1 MLLHYRLWPYITS
14 AALRH
19 SNSRHFSLVLPSL
32 PYLSHVRAATH
43 ALEMSELLKPS
54 IEAKPTSNDTIVPD
68 YVQINNIIFATS
80 DDVKTSLKEVQ
91 RKTEVWTLTER
102 LGNIEKICTIPKL
115 TSSNWNSYFESIKRL
130 ISVTETACVFLPVT
144 PSTKAIIIWSAW
156 WAAKLKESASHIKIN
171 DNETPLFVL
180 TTIVSQTQAAM
191 RSNLIEIINRF
202 WTFQPSNNM
211 SLSKFFVEYEIRLN
225 EFKQNNTIT
234 PELKRQMKYL
244 LLSSI
249 QKLDSNLAIRC
260 RNCSFE
266 ELLAECYQYKRCYS
280 ILPQM

>member
-1 MLLHYRLWPYITS
+1 M
-14 AALRH
+14 
-19 SNSRHFSLVLPSL
+19 
-32 PYLSHVRAATH
+32 
-43 ALEMSELLKPS
+43 
-54 IEAKPTSNDTIVPD
+54 
-68 YVQINNIIFATS
+68 NNIIFATS
-80 DDVKTSLKEVQ
+80 DDVKTSLKEAH

-115 TSSNWNSYFESIKRL
+115 TSSNWNSHFESIKWL

-144 PSTKAIIIWSAW
+144 PSTKAVIIWSAW
-156 WAAKLKESASHIKIN
+156 WATKLKESASHIKIN

-211 SLSKFFVEYEIRLN
+211 SQSKFLVEYERRLN

-234 PELKRQMKYL
+234 LELKRQMKYL
-244 LLSSI
+244 LNYKVCLAATG
-249 QKLDSNLAIRC
+249 AIRVRQSQTHESRQLRYSC
-260 RNCSFE
+260 RSVAWRKIC
-266 ELLAECYQYKRCYS
+266 
-280 ILPQM
+280 I